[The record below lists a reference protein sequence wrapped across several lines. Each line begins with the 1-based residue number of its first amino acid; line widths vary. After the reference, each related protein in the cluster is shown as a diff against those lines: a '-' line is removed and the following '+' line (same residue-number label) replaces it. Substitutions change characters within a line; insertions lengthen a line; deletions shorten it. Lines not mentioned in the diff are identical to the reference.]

1 MFDRANGGPVV
12 RLVLVLAMAAISSGQ
27 EPQQQPQQQEHKPKI
42 AWQQGPTT
50 GVLGD
55 IAQITIP
62 EGFEFTDKTG
72 AEQLLELTHN
82 VPNGNELGALV
93 SNDRDS
99 SWFMI
104 FEFEESGYVK
114 DDEKDSLDAD
124 ALLKRIKQATED
136 GNEERQ
142 KRGWRA
148 LHVVGWDHAPYY
160 DPVTHNLTWATRVRG
175 DDSKDEGSVNHSIR
189 LLGRRGTVNVDLVA
203 SPNEYAASVP
213 AFNNLISGFS
223 YKPGSRYSDF
233 TAGDKVAKYGL
244 AALIAGGAGAV
255 ALKTGLLAKLWKLI
269 VVAVVAVAGFIKR
282 IFRAIFGKEEKI
294 EDPSGKAA
302 AQG

>member
-1 MFDRANGGPVV
+1 
-12 RLVLVLAMAAISSGQ
+12 MAAIGSAQ
-27 EPQQQPQQQEHKPKI
+27 EPQQPQQQEDKPRI
-42 AWQQGPTT
+42 AWKQGPTT

-62 EGFEFTDKTG
+62 EGFAFTDKTG
-72 AEQLLELTHN
+72 AQQLLVLTHN
-82 VPNGNELGALV
+82 IPNGHELGALV
-93 SNDRDS
+93 SNDRNS

-104 FEFEESGYVK
+104 FEFEDTGYVK

-124 ALLKRIKQATED
+124 GLLKSMKQATED

-148 LHVVGWDHAPYY
+148 LHVVGWDRAPYY
-160 DPVTHNLTWATRVRG
+160 DPATHNLTWATRVRG

-189 LLGRRGTVNVDLVA
+189 LLGRRGTINVDLVA
-203 SPNEYAASVP
+203 SPSEYAASVP

-223 YKPGSRYSDF
+223 YKPGGRYTDF

>member
-1 MFDRANGGPVV
+1 MFNRASK
-12 RLVLVLAMAAISSGQ
+12 LMLASVLVVLAIAAISPAQ
-27 EPQQQPQQQEHKPKI
+27 ESAPQQQPQQEQPKI
-42 AWQQGPTT
+42 AWQHGPTT

-55 IAQITIP
+55 IAQITVP
-62 EGFEFTDKTG
+62 QGFAFTDKTG
-72 AEQLLELTHN
+72 AQQLLVLTHN
-82 VPNGNELGALV
+82 IPSGQELGALV
-93 SNDRDS
+93 STERDS

-104 FEFEESGYVK
+104 FEFEDTGYVK
-114 DDEKDSLDAD
+114 DDEKDKLNAD
-124 ALLKRIKQATED
+124 ALLKNMKQATEE

-142 KRGWRA
+142 KRGWRP
-148 LHVVGWDHAPYY
+148 LHVVGWDRTPYY
-160 DPVTHNLTWATRVRG
+160 DAVTHNLTWATRVRG

-203 SPNEYAASVP
+203 SPGEYAASVP

-233 TAGDKVAKYGL
+233 TAGDKVAKIGL

-269 VVAVVAVAGFIKR
+269 VVVVVAIAGFIKR
-282 IFRAIFGKEEKI
+282 MFRAIFGKEEKI

>member
-1 MFDRANGGPVV
+1 MFNRTSK
-12 RLVLVLAMAAISSGQ
+12 LVLASVLLVLAIAAASPAQ
-27 EPQQQPQQQEHKPKI
+27 EPPQQPRHEKPKI

-55 IAQITIP
+55 VAQITVP
-62 EGFEFTDKTG
+62 QGFAFTDKTG
-72 AEQLLELTHN
+72 AQQLLMLTHN
-82 VPNGNELGALV
+82 IPSGRELGALV
-93 SNDRDS
+93 SSDRDS

-104 FEFEESGYVK
+104 FEFEDTGYVK
-114 DDEKDSLDAD
+114 DDEKDKLDAD
-124 ALLKRIKQATED
+124 ALLKNMKQATEE

-148 LHVVGWDHAPYY
+148 LHVVGWDRAPYY
-160 DPVTHNLTWATRVRG
+160 DPATHNLTWATRVRG

-203 SPNEYAASVP
+203 SPGEYAASVP

-233 TAGDKVAKYGL
+233 TAGDKVAKIGL

-269 VVAVVAVAGFIKR
+269 VVAVVAIAGFIKR

>member
-1 MFDRANGGPVV
+1 MLNRASKLLLASVP
-12 RLVLVLAMAAISSGQ
+12 LVLAMMATSSAQ
-27 EPQQQPQQQEHKPKI
+27 ESAPQQQPQQEKPKI
-42 AWQQGPTT
+42 NWQQGPTT

-55 IAQITIP
+55 IAQITVP
-62 EGFEFTDKTG
+62 QGFAFTDKTG
-72 AEQLLELTHN
+72 AQQLLVLTHN
-82 VPNGNELGALV
+82 IPSDRELGALV
-93 SNDRDS
+93 STERDS

-104 FEFEESGYVK
+104 FEFDDTGYVK
-114 DDEKDSLDAD
+114 DDEKDKLDAD
-124 ALLKRIKQATED
+124 ALLKNMKQATEE

-160 DPVTHNLTWATRVRG
+160 DPATHNLTWATRVRG

-189 LLGRRGTVNVDLVA
+189 LLGRRGTINVDLVA
-203 SPNEYAASVP
+203 SPSEYAASVP

-223 YKPGSRYSDF
+223 YKAGNRYSDF
-233 TAGDKVAKYGL
+233 TSGDKVAKIGL

-269 VVAVVAVAGFIKR
+269 VVVVVAIAGFIKKM
-282 IFRAIFGKEEKI
+282 FRAIFGKEEKI
-294 EDPSGKAA
+294 EDPSGQAA

>member
-1 MFDRANGGPVV
+1 MFNCARKLLPACV
-12 RLVLVLAMAAISSGQ
+12 LLVLATAAPSPAQ
-27 EPQQQPQQQEHKPKI
+27 ENAPQQKPQQEKPKI

-55 IAQITIP
+55 IAQITVP
-62 EGFEFTDKTG
+62 QGFAFTDKTG
-72 AEQLLELTHN
+72 AQQLLMLTHN
-82 VPNGNELGALV
+82 VPSDRELGALV
-93 SNDRDS
+93 STERDS

-104 FEFEESGYVK
+104 FEFDDTGYVK
-114 DDEKDSLDAD
+114 DDEKDKLDAD
-124 ALLKRIKQATED
+124 ALLKNMKQATEE

-189 LLGRRGTVNVDLVA
+189 LLGRRGTINVDLVA

-223 YKPGSRYSDF
+223 YKPGNRYSDF
-233 TAGDKVAKYGL
+233 TSGDKVAKIGL

-269 VVAVVAVAGFIKR
+269 VVAVVAIAGFIKK

-294 EDPSGKAA
+294 EDPSGQAA